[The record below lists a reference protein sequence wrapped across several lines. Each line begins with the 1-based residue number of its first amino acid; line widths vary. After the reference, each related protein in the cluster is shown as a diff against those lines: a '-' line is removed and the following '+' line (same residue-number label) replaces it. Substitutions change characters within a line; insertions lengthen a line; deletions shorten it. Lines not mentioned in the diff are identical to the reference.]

1 MHVSS
6 HVRRFWIDLEWFVL
20 RETAFNVSLENI
32 DIMFYFDPTDMDH
45 DSILIVNFT
54 LKIIYS

>member
-1 MHVSS
+1 M
-6 HVRRFWIDLEWFVL
+6 LLVL
-20 RETAFNVSLENI
+20 IFIWKT